1 MKRLT
6 ILILCA
12 VLTGCATMPTMP
24 VRVPADSLNWHADS
38 LAWVA
43 EVKRIKTDEQL
54 RQTIAMIMV
63 LAACGCYKALGIPGA
78 F

>member
-12 VLTGCATMPTMP
+12 VLLGCATMPTMP

-38 LAWVA
+38 LSWVA
-43 EVKRIKTDEQL
+43 EVKRQQTDNNTRQL
-54 RQTIAMIMV
+54 IATILI
-63 LAACGCYKALGIPGA
+63 LATLGCYKAIGIPGA

>member
-12 VLTGCATMPTMP
+12 VLLGCATMPVMP
-24 VRVPADSLNWHADS
+24 VRTPGDSLNWHADS

-43 EVKRIKTDEQL
+43 EVKRQETDNQTRQL
-54 RQTIAMIMV
+54 ICMLLI
-63 LAACGCYKALGIPGA
+63 LASLGLLPGVRL
-78 F
+78 FNP

>member
-1 MKRLT
+1 MKRLM

-12 VLTGCATMPTMP
+12 ALLGCATIPTMP

-43 EVKRIKTDEQL
+43 EVKRQKADNDL
-54 RQTIAMIMV
+54 RQTIAMLLV
-63 LAACGCYKALGIPGA
+63 LASLGLIPGVRL
-78 F
+78 FR